1 MIINTI
7 LLAGDNVISAGWDS
21 KIVLWTISSLKKD
34 LEIPCDSYINIL
46 SWMDQN
52 TNKVIAGGKNGYLIL
67 VQLWFIN
74 KKNIYENPLISL
86 CFWPRASPIDL
97 PWCFLQKK
105 TSFCLILSCFDIF
118 CEDICVF
125 LSIELK
131 DIVLLSAIFLQF
143 IGRAQSTLFN
153 ITRPLYHS

>member
-52 TNKVIAGGKNGYLIL
+52 TNKLLAGGKNGYLIL
-67 VQLWFIN
+67 VQL
-74 KKNIYENPLISL
+74 
-86 CFWPRASPIDL
+86 
-97 PWCFLQKK
+97 
-105 TSFCLILSCFDIF
+105 
-118 CEDICVF
+118 
-125 LSIELK
+125 
-131 DIVLLSAIFLQF
+131 
-143 IGRAQSTLFN
+143 
-153 ITRPLYHS
+153 